1 MLNLKSLLPVIVLV
15 LGAHIALSARA
26 GAAADR
32 PNVILFLV
40 DDLGW
45 TDTASFGS
53 DFYET
58 PNIDRLA
65 ADGLRLTAAYAASTV
80 CSPTRAALMTGM
92 YPARTRVTDWI
103 DGMWEYLPTAARQ
116 QLRLMPPDWTKRLE
130 HRYTTLA
137 KALRDNG
144 YRTAVVGKWHLTPT
158 SYDPAVVEP
167 YYPRHHGFD
176 VNVAGNQWGE
186 PGSYYAPFRLAA
198 GTGLAAR
205 VENFPDEG
213 DVKSPYLTDMLTDHA
228 VSLIERW
235 QGEPFFLFMSHY
247 AVHAPFEGRQDLV
260 EKYQRKDATGLKHH
274 DPVYAAMVEAMDESL
289 GRIREALVRTGI
301 ADRTIIIFT
310 SDNGGL
316 TYVPGPT
323 SNAPLRGGKGSP
335 YEGGVRVPAIVL
347 WPGVTTAGAAVDQP
361 VITPDWYP
369 TILAM
374 TGTKGDEVHNR
385 DLDGVPLLPILHDP
399 AQSLGRQAIYWHYPH
414 YHKGGSSPYTAV
426 RAGPWRLIEFYEG
439 QRLELYDLTRDP
451 GEQYDVSREFPDKA
465 AELRGLIAAWRA
477 AIGAQSPLPNPEY
490 QPPLDVP

>member
-1 MLNLKSLLPVIVLV
+1 MPIRLRVLLAVVLITAAHT
-15 LGAHIALSARA
+15 GAS
-26 GAAADR
+26 GAAPADK
-32 PNVILFLV
+32 PNVVVFLV

-65 ADGLRLTAAYAASTV
+65 SDGVRFTAAYAASTV
-80 CSPTRAALMTGM
+80 CSPTRAALVTGM

-103 DGMWEYLPTAARQ
+103 DGMWEYLPTDVRQ
-116 QLRLMPPDWTKRLE
+116 QLPLMPPDWTKRLE

-137 KALRDNG
+137 EALKDNG
-144 YRTAVVGKWHLTPT
+144 YRTALIGKWHLSPR
-158 SYDPAVVEP
+158 SDDPAVVEP
-167 YYPRHHGFD
+167 YDPTHHGFD
-176 VNVAGNQWGE
+176 LNVAGNQWGE

-205 VENFPDEG
+205 VENFPAEAE
-213 DVKSPYLTDMLTDHA
+213 VKSPYLTDMLTDQA

-235 QGEPFFLFMSHY
+235 QGEPFFLLLSHY

-260 EKYQRKDATGLKHH
+260 EKYRRKNAAGLRHQ
-274 DPVYAAMVEAMDESL
+274 DPVYAAMVESMDQSL
-289 GRIREALVRTGI
+289 GRIREALDRAGI
-301 ADRTIIIFT
+301 AGRTIILFT

-335 YEGGVRVPAIVL
+335 YEGGVRVPSIVV
-347 WPGVTTAGAAVDQP
+347 WPGVTPAGSATDQP

-374 TGTKGDEVHNR
+374 TGTTGDVDHNR
-385 DLDGVPLLPILHDP
+385 RLDGVSLIPLLRDP
-399 AQSLGRQAIYWHYPH
+399 SRPLGRDALYWHYPH
-414 YHKGGSSPYTAV
+414 YHKGGSTPYSAV
-426 RAGPWRLIEFYEG
+426 RAGSWRLIEFYED
-439 QRLELYDLTRDP
+439 QRVELYDLTNDP
-451 GEQYDVSREFPDKA
+451 GELHDLSEKRPEVA
-465 AELRGLIAAWRA
+465 AILRGQLAAWR
-477 AIGAQSPLPNPEY
+477 IKVDAQAPRPNPNY
-490 QPPLDVP
+490 RGQP